1 MMGSIKGMFYN
12 RCSRIH
18 ELLAITLEDKLYN
31 RFLVDTPE
39 EEIHEIQYLMSSVPS
54 DPSSVEKYLDT
65 PAIHR
70 HLQVYEEFFQAVLKG
85 SLGAT
90 AQYWAIYIF
99 LINRLHRE
107 LQRCVKTND
116 VSGYLQV
123 LPAVLEVFFAL
134 NRPNYAR
141 WGSLFFQKLKSADS
155 CLMEI
160 LEQGAFSIRRTNKS
174 YSRSAVD
181 LSLEQTVNRD
191 AASRMTGIV
200 AFRNSENAMRRWSLT
215 MTQRAL
221 AVTEL
226 RAMTGLEQG
235 ETPTS
240 QCRSSRIKRD
250 NRQINLLSVKLDEF
264 CNPFSEDS
272 PGALINVAT
281 GQEATQAT
289 ADYLLNT
296 LERGKSQRQKFQD
309 EWEGNSGRFLQPIKR
324 CIINNFAA
332 QNVTKKKKM
341 YVA

>member
-1 MMGSIKGMFYN
+1 MIRTMNVAKETGQDYAVVTYDLAIALKAYAIQSLDSPLFDKLLIMLGIFHIELAFYGAVGTYINDSGIEFILSECDILAKGSMMGFIKGKFYN

-31 RFLVDTPE
+31 RFLVDIPE

-181 LSLEQTVNRD
+181 
-191 AASRMTGIV
+191 
-200 AFRNSENAMRRWSLT
+200 
-215 MTQRAL
+215 
-221 AVTEL
+221 
-226 RAMTGLEQG
+226 
-235 ETPTS
+235 S
-240 QCRSSRIKRD
+240 Q
-250 NRQINLLSVKLDEF
+250 
-264 CNPFSEDS
+264 P
-272 PGALINVAT
+272 
-281 GQEATQAT
+281 
-289 ADYLLNT
+289 
-296 LERGKSQRQKFQD
+296 
-309 EWEGNSGRFLQPIKR
+309 
-324 CIINNFAA
+324 
-332 QNVTKKKKM
+332 
-341 YVA
+341 